1 MLMLSVKKALYFLL
15 IPEKTSEEL
24 LNKKHTLSFPNFVI
38 CSSTRFYIRFSLPS
52 HLYKRLSFVDNTV
65 STLSYLQFRISHKY
79 FISNLECT
87 SEDAIDW
94 LRNNILIVN
103 PSKFQ
108 SIVKLSLIIVKLIIS
123 PKSLI
128 SLEKRRFS
136 V

>member
-15 IPEKTSEEL
+15 IPEKTSGEL

-38 CSSTRFYIRFSLPS
+38 CSSTRFYIRSSLPS

-65 STLSYLQFRISHKY
+65 STLSYLQFRISYKY

-94 LRNNILIVN
+94 LRNNVLIVN
-103 PSKFQ
+103 PSNFQ